1 VGAENG
7 LTPST
12 SAFVTK
18 VLYPGNSPISMIG
31 PWALRL
37 AYLML
42 EHDTA
47 QAEPAHEHRR
57 PRRTIPVPDP

>member
-18 VLYPGNSPISMIG
+18 VLYHGNSPISMIG

-47 QAEPAHEHRR
+47 QAE
-57 PRRTIPVPDP
+57 TCS